1 MIFTRCKCGFI
12 PNSNKKKSW
21 MVSNAREDSI
31 GMMNNRPVIVLHK
44 RIANLTKM
52 LYLSPKGQA
61 RPKGQTILKGQTEG
75 TQRDLFYKLINGAT
89 QKRTKILKM
98 KVQTLKI
105 MMPCWKS
112 YLEIQELLMTLAPK
126 TLVMPKTRNLT
137 KLKDLNTFKTRVKM
151 ICK

>member
-1 MIFTRCKCGFI
+1 MVWYPTR
-12 PNSNKKKSW
+12 KKNW
-21 MVSNAREDSI
+21 IVSNAREDSI

-61 RPKGQTILKGQTEG
+61 RPKGQTSLKGQTEG
-75 TQRDLFYKLINGAT
+75 TQRVLFYKLINGAI

-105 MMPCWKS
+105 MMLCWKG
-112 YLEIQELLMTLAPK
+112 YLEIQELLLTLAPK
-126 TLVMPKTRNLT
+126 TLVMPKTRNLM
-137 KLKDLNTFKTRVKM
+137 KLKDLNTSKTRVKT